1 MRRSFLLL
9 SSFVIAAA
17 LVRLAPACLEIT
29 PIIVEKDRAVP
40 PDATCVLCLE
50 EPGNCRPLI
59 DTCIAD
65 PRCVPIYECMS
76 REACLDLPTLDD
88 KIRCGLPC
96 AADAGITRLDDPLV
110 ESYLVAL
117 VGCAQEKCAIPCNL
131 VDASLDL

>member
-17 LVRLAPACLEIT
+17 LVRFAPACLEIT
-29 PIIVEKDRAVP
+29 PIIVEKDSAVP
-40 PDATCVLCLE
+40 PDAACVLCLE

-59 DTCIAD
+59 DTCLAD
-65 PRCVPIYECMS
+65 PRCVPIYHCMS

-96 AADAGITRLDDPLV
+96 AADAGVTRLDDPLV
-110 ESYLVAL
+110 GSYLVAL
-117 VGCAQEKCAIPCNL
+117 VGCAKEKCVVPCNL
-131 VDASLDL
+131 ADASLDL